1 MAMKNNPFI
10 LSSNPEKHILQT
22 PVGELVVFVKP
33 LSWIQQQEAMSQ
45 FVTFKTGDDGE
56 VAPNIDLGGYWRY
69 VLVNC
74 ISDTEPKMSK
84 KDLLN
89 LTPEVGAEIRKVLPD
104 LTDIIGQFAG
114 DVNPLG

>member
-1 MAMKNNPFI
+1 MSNSPFVLSNNPQ
-10 LSSNPEKHILQT
+10 KHTLET

-45 FVTFKTGDDGE
+45 FVSFKTNDDGD

-69 VLVNC
+69 VLTNC
-74 ISDTEPKMSK
+74 IVKTEPSLTK

-89 LTPEVGAEIRKVLPD
+89 LTPEVGDIIRTVLPD
-104 LTDIIGQFAG
+104 LNEIIGQFAG
-114 DVNPLG
+114 GADPLG